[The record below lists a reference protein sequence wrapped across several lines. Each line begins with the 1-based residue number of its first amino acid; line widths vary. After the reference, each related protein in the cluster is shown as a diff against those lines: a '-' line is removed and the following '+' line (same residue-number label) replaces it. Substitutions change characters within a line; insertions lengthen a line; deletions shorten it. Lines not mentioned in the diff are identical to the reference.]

1 MKKTR
6 WIVLLRDIRKTWVSF
21 LSIIVFVS
29 LGVAIFLGIKW
40 NEPALSQAMDRYLDE
55 HRYHDLQMVFP
66 YGFTEDDAAAVAA
79 LAGVSAV
86 EGAYNA
92 YGTAQVGGDRCILN
106 IQSLTDTMDHAE
118 VLEGE
123 LPAAADEVAVERLLA
138 EALEL
143 HLGDTLPISA
153 LRGGKP
159 CLKNSEFTIT
169 AIVEHPSFTRTETD
183 YSRGF
188 TDIGDGS
195 ADGYVLV
202 AKTAF
207 DTEMY
212 DGCFSQLLIRGTGLD
227 ALNSLGSVYQQ
238 KAGALK
244 EKLEALG
251 AQRAAL
257 RSDDLY
263 DRAGEQIADAEQE
276 LADGQQ
282 ELESGK
288 QEYADGEKRLDAAKV
303 QIADGE
309 KQIAENEKK
318 LADGKQ
324 QYADGLAAYA
334 DGAAQLRAGR
344 ATLTAELEEN
354 GYPTDLDEAEK
365 QLKTDR
371 EKAADIKDLLMRTLT
386 QVELYNEDHD
396 SASEEEIKQ
405 ILVDTLELL
414 GVSEDINVETTQDA
428 KKAVEKAQEYL
439 KKYGSDAVV
448 TATVNVLLPYLK
460 LTADQAGVNTLLGR
474 LDAADILLASYTMLD
489 KDTTMLDKDTLL
501 TLLVTIVVNE
511 NPDLSVAPETLQ
523 ALIDVVD
530 DSLAQLD
537 KGLKGIAD
545 YRAGAAALSAASARL
560 AEASRQIEEGEQQLA
575 DAKKKLAQAKRDY
588 AAGTQKL
595 AQARQDIADG
605 EQTLAENTRLLADA
619 QAELEDFVRYEQ
631 WTVQIRTDN
640 PSVATAKFYAQSS
653 RRLCYSMALLFV
665 FVGLMVCF
673 TSITRSI
680 NESQTIAGVQK
691 ALGFRSR
698 EILAHYMAYS
708 LLAAAIGV
716 LVGYA
721 LGFFGI
727 ESVVNDAYAKLYVI
741 GAITNVY
748 VVPEALVIAVVE
760 LALIALATW
769 LPCRKLLRRP
779 AVELLKGENY
789 AGGRTRF
796 YEKWRVWQRMS
807 LYTQTTVNNLMN
819 DGARIIATL
828 VGITGCTALIV
839 MSLSLRS
846 SILSTPVRHFER
858 IWIYDASLVSD
869 TAVPG
874 GHQALE
880 QVLDESGADYTSVR
894 REAVYIRD
902 ETGTLNKADLI
913 VPEDAE
919 DLRAFI
925 HLDDY
930 RTGRPLSLTD
940 DGVIVSYTYA
950 KHYGLKAGDTL
961 HLLDT
966 AGRSHDCVVSGIS
979 QHYLSSMQV
988 VMTPS
993 CYQHLMGWAAQSNT
1007 LYLRYG
1013 AADRNAV
1020 AQKLQT
1026 TEGYFSLTDESAKWI
1041 AKFQEFSGS
1050 VMLVVY
1056 IGLSLSVTMALLV
1069 LLNLNIVCVNEKTN
1083 ELVVMRINGFSIRAV
1098 KAYLYRDN
1106 IVLTALG
1113 ILGGVGIGLALGR
1126 CVLEILQK
1134 IGDNFYTTPN
1144 LTDCLIG
1151 AGLAALFSL
1160 ATNLIALRR
1169 VNTLSV
1175 SDLSRV

>member
-79 LAGVSAV
+79 LDGVSAV

-143 HLGDTLPISA
+143 HLGDTLPFGA

-169 AIVEHPSFTRTETD
+169 AIVEHPSFTRAETD

-344 ATLTAELEEN
+344 VTLTAELEEN

-448 TATVNVLLPYLK
+448 TAAVNVLLPYLK

-489 KDTTMLDKDTLL
+489 KDTRLMLLM
-501 TLLVTIVVNE
+501 TIVVNE

-619 QAELEDFVRYEQ
+619 KAELEDFVRYEQ

-680 NESQTIAGVQK
+680 NESQTITGVQK

>member
-79 LAGVSAV
+79 LDGVSAV

-489 KDTTMLDKDTLL
+489 KDTRL
-501 TLLVTIVVNE
+501 TLLMTIVVNE

-619 QAELEDFVRYEQ
+619 KAELEDFVRYEQ

>member
-79 LAGVSAV
+79 LDGVSAV

-169 AIVEHPSFTRTETD
+169 AIVEHPSFTRAETD

-212 DGCFSQLLIRGTGLD
+212 DGCFSQLMIRGTGLD

-489 KDTTMLDKDTLL
+489 KDTRL
-501 TLLVTIVVNE
+501 TLLMTIVVNE

-619 QAELEDFVRYEQ
+619 KAELEDFVRYEQ

>member
-79 LAGVSAV
+79 LDGVSAV

-143 HLGDTLPISA
+143 HLGDTLPIGA

-169 AIVEHPSFTRTETD
+169 AIVEHPSFTRAETD

-344 ATLTAELEEN
+344 VTLTAELEEN

-489 KDTTMLDKDTLL
+489 KDTRL
-501 TLLVTIVVNE
+501 TLLMTIVVNE

-619 QAELEDFVRYEQ
+619 KAELEDFVRYEQ

-727 ESVVNDAYAKLYVI
+727 ESVINDAYAKLYVI

-1069 LLNLNIVCVNEKTN
+1069 LLNLNIVCINEKTN

>member
-79 LAGVSAV
+79 LDGVSAV
-86 EGAYNA
+86 ESAYNA

-169 AIVEHPSFTRTETD
+169 AIVEHPSFTRAETD

-288 QEYADGEKRLDAAKV
+288 QEYADGEKKLDAAKV

-371 EKAADIKDLLMRTLT
+371 EKAADIKDLMMRTLT

-414 GVSEDINVETTQDA
+414 GVSEGIDVETTQDA

-448 TATVNVLLPYLK
+448 TAAVNVLLPYLK

-489 KDTTMLDKDTLL
+489 KDTRL
-501 TLLVTIVVNE
+501 TLLMTIVVNE

-619 QAELEDFVRYEQ
+619 KAELEDFVRYEQ

-680 NESQTIAGVQK
+680 NESQTITGVQK

-1020 AQKLQT
+1020 AQKLQP

-1134 IGDNFYTTPN
+1134 IGDNFYTTPD

>member
-79 LAGVSAV
+79 LDGVSAV

-123 LPAAADEVAVERLLA
+123 LPAAADEVAVDRLLA

-169 AIVEHPSFTRTETD
+169 AIVEHPSFTRAETD

-489 KDTTMLDKDTLL
+489 KDTRL
-501 TLLVTIVVNE
+501 TLLMTIVVNE

-619 QAELEDFVRYEQ
+619 KAELEDFVRYEQ

-880 QVLDESGADYTSVR
+880 QVLDESGVDYTSVR

-1134 IGDNFYTTPN
+1134 IGDNFYTTPD

>member
-79 LAGVSAV
+79 LDGVSAV

-123 LPAAADEVAVERLLA
+123 LPAAADEVAVDRLLA

-143 HLGDTLPISA
+143 HLGDTLPIGA

-169 AIVEHPSFTRTETD
+169 AIVEHPSFTRAETD

-344 ATLTAELEEN
+344 VTLTAELEEN

-365 QLKTDR
+365 HLKTDW

-489 KDTTMLDKDTLL
+489 KDTRL
-501 TLLVTIVVNE
+501 TLLMTIVVNE

-721 LGFFGI
+721 IGFFGI

-741 GAITNVY
+741 GAIANVY

>member
-79 LAGVSAV
+79 LDGVSAV

-169 AIVEHPSFTRTETD
+169 AIVEHPSFTRAETD

-489 KDTTMLDKDTLL
+489 KDTRL
-501 TLLVTIVVNE
+501 TLLMTIVVNE

-721 LGFFGI
+721 IGFFGI

>member
-123 LPAAADEVAVERLLA
+123 LPAAADEVAVDRLLA

-143 HLGDTLPISA
+143 HLGDTLPIGA

-169 AIVEHPSFTRTETD
+169 AIVEHPSFTRAETD

-414 GVSEDINVETTQDA
+414 GVSEDIDVETAQYA

-448 TATVNVLLPYLK
+448 TAAVNVLLPYLK

-474 LDAADILLASYTMLD
+474 LDAANILLASYTMLD
-489 KDTTMLDKDTLL
+489 KDTRL
-501 TLLVTIVVNE
+501 TLLVTIVVNK
-511 NPDLSVAPETLQ
+511 NPDLSAAPETLQ

-619 QAELEDFVRYEQ
+619 KAELEDFVRYEQ

-680 NESQTIAGVQK
+680 NESQTITGVQK

-727 ESVVNDAYAKLYVI
+727 ESVINDAYAKLYVI

-1134 IGDNFYTTPN
+1134 IGDNFYTTPD

-1169 VNTLSV
+1169 VNTPSV

>member
-79 LAGVSAV
+79 LDGVSAV

-169 AIVEHPSFTRTETD
+169 AIVEHPSFTRAETD

-405 ILVDTLELL
+405 ILVDALELL
-414 GVSEDINVETTQDA
+414 GVSEDIDVETTQCA
-428 KKAVEKAQEYL
+428 KKAIEKAQEYL

-489 KDTTMLDKDTLL
+489 KDTRL

>member
-79 LAGVSAV
+79 LDGVSAV

-123 LPAAADEVAVERLLA
+123 LPAAADEVAVDRLLA

-489 KDTTMLDKDTLL
+489 KDTRLMLLM
-501 TLLVTIVVNE
+501 TIVVNE

-880 QVLDESGADYTSVR
+880 QVLDESGVDYTSVR

-1134 IGDNFYTTPN
+1134 IGDNFYTTPD

>member
-79 LAGVSAV
+79 LDGVSAV

-448 TATVNVLLPYLK
+448 TAAVNVLLPYLK

-489 KDTTMLDKDTLL
+489 KDTRL
-501 TLLVTIVVNE
+501 TLLMTIVVNE

>member
-79 LAGVSAV
+79 LDGVSAV

-123 LPAAADEVAVERLLA
+123 LPAAADEVAVDRLLA

-143 HLGDTLPISA
+143 HLGDTLPIGA

-169 AIVEHPSFTRTETD
+169 AIVEHPSFTRAETD

-489 KDTTMLDKDTLL
+489 KDTRL
-501 TLLVTIVVNE
+501 TLLMTIVVNE

>member
-79 LAGVSAV
+79 LDGVSAV

-143 HLGDTLPISA
+143 HLGDTLPIDA

-386 QVELYNEDHD
+386 QVELYNEDPD

-414 GVSEDINVETTQDA
+414 GVSEDIDVETTQYA

-489 KDTTMLDKDTLL
+489 KDTRL
-501 TLLVTIVVNE
+501 TLLMTIVVNE
-511 NPDLSVAPETLQ
+511 NPDLSAAPETLQ

-560 AEASRQIEEGEQQLA
+560 AEASCQIEEGEQQLA
-575 DAKKKLAQAKRDY
+575 DAKEKLAQAKRDY

-619 QAELEDFVRYEQ
+619 KAELEDFVRYEQ

-880 QVLDESGADYTSVR
+880 QVLDESGVDYTSVR

-1134 IGDNFYTTPN
+1134 IGDNFYTTPD

>member
-79 LAGVSAV
+79 LNGVSAV

-169 AIVEHPSFTRTETD
+169 AIVEHPSFTRAETD

-202 AKTAF
+202 AKSAF

-263 DRAGEQIADAEQE
+263 DRASEQIADAERE

-288 QEYADGEKRLDAAKV
+288 REYADGEKRLDAAKV

-344 ATLTAELEEN
+344 ATLTAELEKN
-354 GYPTDLDEAEK
+354 GYSTDLDEAEK

-386 QVELYNEDHD
+386 QVELYNEDPD

-414 GVSEDINVETTQDA
+414 GVSEDIDVETTQYA
-428 KKAVEKAQEYL
+428 KKAVEEAQEYL
-439 KKYGSDAVV
+439 KKYGSDADV
-448 TATVNVLLPYLK
+448 TAAVNVLLPYLK

-474 LDAADILLASYTMLD
+474 LDAADILLTSYTMLD
-489 KDTTMLDKDTLL
+489 KDTRL

-511 NPDLSVAPETLQ
+511 NPDLSAASETLQ
-523 ALIDVVD
+523 TLIDVVD

-619 QAELEDFVRYEQ
+619 KAELEDFVRYEQ

-727 ESVVNDAYAKLYVI
+727 ESVINDAYAKLYVI

-748 VVPEALVIAVVE
+748 VVPEALAIAVVE

-858 IWIYDASLVSD
+858 IWTYDASLVSD

-880 QVLDESGADYTSVR
+880 QVLDESGVDYTSVR

-930 RTGRPLSLTD
+930 RTGRSLSLTD

-1106 IVLTALG
+1106 IMLTALG

-1134 IGDNFYTTPN
+1134 IGDNFYTTPD
-1144 LTDCLIG
+1144 LTACLIG

-1169 VNTLSV
+1169 VNTLSI

>member
-79 LAGVSAV
+79 LDGVSAV

-386 QVELYNEDHD
+386 QVELYNEDPD

-489 KDTTMLDKDTLL
+489 KDTRL
-501 TLLVTIVVNE
+501 TLLMTIVVNE

-619 QAELEDFVRYEQ
+619 KAELEDFVRYEQ

-1134 IGDNFYTTPN
+1134 IGDNFYTTPD

>member
-79 LAGVSAV
+79 LDGVSAV

-143 HLGDTLPISA
+143 HLGDTLPIGA

-169 AIVEHPSFTRTETD
+169 AIVEHPSFTRAETD

-344 ATLTAELEEN
+344 VTLTAELEEN

-365 QLKTDR
+365 HLKTDW

-489 KDTTMLDKDTLL
+489 KDTRL
-501 TLLVTIVVNE
+501 TLLMTIVVNE

-619 QAELEDFVRYEQ
+619 KAELEDFVRYEQ

-741 GAITNVY
+741 GAIANVY

-1134 IGDNFYTTPN
+1134 IGDNFYTTPD

>member
-79 LAGVSAV
+79 LDGVSAV

-123 LPAAADEVAVERLLA
+123 LPAAADEVAVDRLLA

-143 HLGDTLPISA
+143 HLGDTLPIGA

-344 ATLTAELEEN
+344 ATLTAELEKN

-448 TATVNVLLPYLK
+448 TAAVNVLLPYLK

-489 KDTTMLDKDTLL
+489 KDTRLMLLM
-501 TLLVTIVVNE
+501 TIVVNE

-902 ETGTLNKADLI
+902 ETGTLNQADLI

-930 RTGRPLSLTD
+930 RTGRSLSLTD

>member
-79 LAGVSAV
+79 LDGVSAV

-143 HLGDTLPISA
+143 HLGDTLPIGA

-489 KDTTMLDKDTLL
+489 KDTRL
-501 TLLVTIVVNE
+501 TLLMTIVVNE

-530 DSLAQLD
+530 DSLAQLA
-537 KGLKGIAD
+537 KGPKGIAD

-1134 IGDNFYTTPN
+1134 IGDNFYTTPD

>member
-79 LAGVSAV
+79 LDGVSAV

-439 KKYGSDAVV
+439 KN
-448 TATVNVLLPYLK
+448 TA
-460 LTADQAGVNTLLGR
+460 A
-474 LDAADILLASYTMLD
+474 
-489 KDTTMLDKDTLL
+489 
-501 TLLVTIVVNE
+501 
-511 NPDLSVAPETLQ
+511 
-523 ALIDVVD
+523 
-530 DSLAQLD
+530 
-537 KGLKGIAD
+537 
-545 YRAGAAALSAASARL
+545 
-560 AEASRQIEEGEQQLA
+560 
-575 DAKKKLAQAKRDY
+575 
-588 AAGTQKL
+588 
-595 AQARQDIADG
+595 
-605 EQTLAENTRLLADA
+605 
-619 QAELEDFVRYEQ
+619 
-631 WTVQIRTDN
+631 
-640 PSVATAKFYAQSS
+640 
-653 RRLCYSMALLFV
+653 
-665 FVGLMVCF
+665 
-673 TSITRSI
+673 
-680 NESQTIAGVQK
+680 
-691 ALGFRSR
+691 
-698 EILAHYMAYS
+698 
-708 LLAAAIGV
+708 
-716 LVGYA
+716 
-721 LGFFGI
+721 
-727 ESVVNDAYAKLYVI
+727 
-741 GAITNVY
+741 
-748 VVPEALVIAVVE
+748 
-760 LALIALATW
+760 
-769 LPCRKLLRRP
+769 
-779 AVELLKGENY
+779 
-789 AGGRTRF
+789 
-796 YEKWRVWQRMS
+796 
-807 LYTQTTVNNLMN
+807 
-819 DGARIIATL
+819 
-828 VGITGCTALIV
+828 
-839 MSLSLRS
+839 
-846 SILSTPVRHFER
+846 
-858 IWIYDASLVSD
+858 
-869 TAVPG
+869 
-874 GHQALE
+874 
-880 QVLDESGADYTSVR
+880 
-894 REAVYIRD
+894 
-902 ETGTLNKADLI
+902 
-913 VPEDAE
+913 
-919 DLRAFI
+919 
-925 HLDDY
+925 
-930 RTGRPLSLTD
+930 
-940 DGVIVSYTYA
+940 
-950 KHYGLKAGDTL
+950 
-961 HLLDT
+961 
-966 AGRSHDCVVSGIS
+966 
-979 QHYLSSMQV
+979 
-988 VMTPS
+988 TPS
-993 CYQHLMGWAAQSNT
+993 
-1007 LYLRYG
+1007 
-1013 AADRNAV
+1013 
-1020 AQKLQT
+1020 
-1026 TEGYFSLTDESAKWI
+1026 
-1041 AKFQEFSGS
+1041 
-1050 VMLVVY
+1050 
-1056 IGLSLSVTMALLV
+1056 
-1069 LLNLNIVCVNEKTN
+1069 
-1083 ELVVMRINGFSIRAV
+1083 
-1098 KAYLYRDN
+1098 
-1106 IVLTALG
+1106 
-1113 ILGGVGIGLALGR
+1113 
-1126 CVLEILQK
+1126 
-1134 IGDNFYTTPN
+1134 
-1144 LTDCLIG
+1144 
-1151 AGLAALFSL
+1151 
-1160 ATNLIALRR
+1160 
-1169 VNTLSV
+1169 
-1175 SDLSRV
+1175 

>member
-79 LAGVSAV
+79 LDGVSAV

-143 HLGDTLPISA
+143 HLGDTLPIGA

-169 AIVEHPSFTRTETD
+169 AIVEHPSFTRAETD

-344 ATLTAELEEN
+344 ATLTAELEKN

-414 GVSEDINVETTQDA
+414 GVSEDIDVETTQDA

-489 KDTTMLDKDTLL
+489 KDTRL
-501 TLLVTIVVNE
+501 TLLMTIVVNE

-1134 IGDNFYTTPN
+1134 IGDNFYTTPD

>member
-79 LAGVSAV
+79 LDGVSAV

-169 AIVEHPSFTRTETD
+169 AIVEHPSFTRAETD

-489 KDTTMLDKDTLL
+489 KDTRL
-501 TLLVTIVVNE
+501 TLLMTIVVNE

-1134 IGDNFYTTPN
+1134 IGDNFYTTPD

>member
-66 YGFTEDDAAAVAA
+66 YGFTEDDAAAVAS
-79 LAGVSAV
+79 LDGVSAV

-169 AIVEHPSFTRTETD
+169 AIVEHPSFTRAETD

-288 QEYADGEKRLDAAKV
+288 QEYADGEKKLDAAKV

-344 ATLTAELEEN
+344 VTLTADLEEN

-365 QLKTDR
+365 HLKTDW

-489 KDTTMLDKDTLL
+489 KDTRL
-501 TLLVTIVVNE
+501 TLLMTIVVNE

>member
-40 NEPALSQAMDRYLDE
+40 NEPALSQAIDRYLDE

-79 LAGVSAV
+79 LDGVSAV

-489 KDTTMLDKDTLL
+489 KDTRL
-501 TLLVTIVVNE
+501 TLLMTIVVNE

-1134 IGDNFYTTPN
+1134 SGDNFYTTPD

>member
-79 LAGVSAV
+79 LDGVSAV

-489 KDTTMLDKDTLL
+489 KDTRL
-501 TLLVTIVVNE
+501 TLLMTIVVNE

-530 DSLAQLD
+530 DSLAQMD

>member
-79 LAGVSAV
+79 LDGVSAV

-143 HLGDTLPISA
+143 HLGDTLPIGA

-414 GVSEDINVETTQDA
+414 GVSEDIDVETTQDA

-489 KDTTMLDKDTLL
+489 KDTRL
-501 TLLVTIVVNE
+501 TLLMTIVVNE

-1134 IGDNFYTTPN
+1134 SGDNFYTTPD

>member
-79 LAGVSAV
+79 LDGVSAV

-143 HLGDTLPISA
+143 HLGDTLPIGA

-344 ATLTAELEEN
+344 VTLTAELEEN

-365 QLKTDR
+365 HLKTDW

-489 KDTTMLDKDTLL
+489 KDTRL
-501 TLLVTIVVNE
+501 TLLMTIVVNE

-619 QAELEDFVRYEQ
+619 KAELEDFVRYEQ

-839 MSLSLRS
+839 MSMSLRS

-993 CYQHLMGWAAQSNT
+993 YYQHLMGWAAQSNT

-1134 IGDNFYTTPN
+1134 IGDNFYTTPD

>member
-79 LAGVSAV
+79 LDGVSAV

-169 AIVEHPSFTRTETD
+169 AIVEHPSFTRAETD

-489 KDTTMLDKDTLL
+489 KDTRL
-501 TLLVTIVVNE
+501 TLLMTIVVNE

-930 RTGRPLSLTD
+930 RTGRSLSLTD

>member
-143 HLGDTLPISA
+143 HLGDTLPIGA

-169 AIVEHPSFTRTETD
+169 AIVEHPSFTRAETD

-489 KDTTMLDKDTLL
+489 KDTRL
-501 TLLVTIVVNE
+501 TLLMTIVVNE

-619 QAELEDFVRYEQ
+619 KAELEDFVRYEQ

-880 QVLDESGADYTSVR
+880 QVLDESGVDYTSVR

-902 ETGTLNKADLI
+902 ETGTLNQADLI

>member
-79 LAGVSAV
+79 LDGVSAV

-123 LPAAADEVAVERLLA
+123 LPAAADEVAVDRLLA

-143 HLGDTLPISA
+143 HLGDTLPIGA

-169 AIVEHPSFTRTETD
+169 AIVEHPSFTRAETD

-489 KDTTMLDKDTLL
+489 KDTRL
-501 TLLVTIVVNE
+501 TLLMTIVVNE

-619 QAELEDFVRYEQ
+619 KAELEDFVRYEQ

-727 ESVVNDAYAKLYVI
+727 ESVINDAYAKLYVI

-880 QVLDESGADYTSVR
+880 QVLDESGVDYTSVR

>member
-79 LAGVSAV
+79 LDGVSAV

-365 QLKTDR
+365 HLKTDR

-489 KDTTMLDKDTLL
+489 KDTRL
-501 TLLVTIVVNE
+501 TLLMTIVVNE

>member
-79 LAGVSAV
+79 LDGVSAV
-86 EGAYNA
+86 ESAYNA

-143 HLGDTLPISA
+143 HLGDTLPIGA

-489 KDTTMLDKDTLL
+489 KDTRL
-501 TLLVTIVVNE
+501 TLLMTIVVNE
-511 NPDLSVAPETLQ
+511 NPDLSAAPETLQ

-619 QAELEDFVRYEQ
+619 KAELEDFVRYEQ

-727 ESVVNDAYAKLYVI
+727 ESVINDAYAKLYVI

-880 QVLDESGADYTSVR
+880 QVLDESGVDYTSVR

-902 ETGTLNKADLI
+902 ETGTLNQADLI

-930 RTGRPLSLTD
+930 RTGRSLSLTD

-1134 IGDNFYTTPN
+1134 IGDNFYTTPD

>member
-79 LAGVSAV
+79 LDGVSAV

-143 HLGDTLPISA
+143 HLGDTLPIGA

-344 ATLTAELEEN
+344 VTLTAELEEN

-489 KDTTMLDKDTLL
+489 KDTRL
-501 TLLVTIVVNE
+501 TLLMTIVVNE

-880 QVLDESGADYTSVR
+880 QVLDESGVDYTSVR

-1134 IGDNFYTTPN
+1134 SGDNFYTTPD

>member
-79 LAGVSAV
+79 LDGVSAV

-123 LPAAADEVAVERLLA
+123 LPAAADEVAVDRLLA

-169 AIVEHPSFTRTETD
+169 AIVEHPSFTRAETD

-365 QLKTDR
+365 HLKTDW

-489 KDTTMLDKDTLL
+489 KDTRL
-501 TLLVTIVVNE
+501 TLLMTIVVNE

-930 RTGRPLSLTD
+930 RTGRSLSLTD

>member
-79 LAGVSAV
+79 LDGVSAV

-169 AIVEHPSFTRTETD
+169 AIVEHPSFTRAETD

-288 QEYADGEKRLDAAKV
+288 QEYADGEKKLDAAKV

-371 EKAADIKDLLMRTLT
+371 EKVADIKDLMMRTLT

-414 GVSEDINVETTQDA
+414 GVSEGIDVETTQDA

-448 TATVNVLLPYLK
+448 TATVNTLLPYLK

-474 LDAADILLASYTMLD
+474 LDAADILLASSTMLD
-489 KDTTMLDKDTLL
+489 KDTRLMLLM
-501 TLLVTIVVNE
+501 TIVVNE

-619 QAELEDFVRYEQ
+619 KAELEDFVRYEQ

-1020 AQKLQT
+1020 AQKLQA

>member
-79 LAGVSAV
+79 LDGVSAV
-86 EGAYNA
+86 EGACNA

-143 HLGDTLPISA
+143 HLGDTLPIGA

-365 QLKTDR
+365 RLKTDR

-386 QVELYNEDHD
+386 QVELYNEDPD

-414 GVSEDINVETTQDA
+414 GVSEDNDVETTQYA
-428 KKAVEKAQEYL
+428 KKAIEKAQEYL
-439 KKYGSDAVV
+439 KKYGSDAAV
-448 TATVNVLLPYLK
+448 TAAVNVLLPYLK
-460 LTADQAGVNTLLGR
+460 LPADQAGVNTLLGR

-489 KDTTMLDKDTLL
+489 KDTRL
-501 TLLVTIVVNE
+501 TLLVTILVNE
-511 NPDLSVAPETLQ
+511 HPDLSAAPETLQ

-537 KGLKGIAD
+537 KGLKGTAD
-545 YRAGAAALSAASARL
+545 YRAGAAALSAASAQL

-575 DAKKKLAQAKRDY
+575 DAKEKLAQAKRDY

-619 QAELEDFVRYEQ
+619 KAELEDFVRYEQ
-631 WTVQIRTDN
+631 WMVQTRTDN

-819 DGARIIATL
+819 DGTRIIATL

-880 QVLDESGADYTSVR
+880 QVLDESGVDYTSVR

-902 ETGTLNKADLI
+902 ETGTLNQADLI

-930 RTGRPLSLTD
+930 RTGRSLSLTD

-1134 IGDNFYTTPN
+1134 SGDNFYTTPD

>member
-21 LSIIVFVS
+21 PSIIVFVS

-40 NEPALSQAMDRYLDE
+40 NEPALSRAMDRYLDE
-55 HRYHDLQMVFP
+55 HRYHDLQLVFP

-79 LAGVSAV
+79 LDGVSAV

-92 YGTAQVGGDRCILN
+92 YGIAQVGGNRCILN

-138 EALEL
+138 EELEL
-143 HLGDTLPISA
+143 HLGDTLPIGA

-169 AIVEHPSFTRTETD
+169 AIVEHPSFTRAETD

-195 ADGYVLV
+195 ADGYVLM
-202 AKTAF
+202 AKCAF
-207 DTEMY
+207 DPEAY

-276 LADGQQ
+276 LADVQQ

-344 ATLTAELEEN
+344 AALTAELEEN
-354 GYPTDLDEAEK
+354 GYPTDIDAAET
-365 QLKTDR
+365 QLKADK
-371 EKAADIKDLLMRTLT
+371 EKAIAAKDLLTRIQR
-386 QVELYNEDHD
+386 QVEIYNEQPD
-396 SASEEEIKQ
+396 AINEKEVAQ
-405 ILVDTLELL
+405 ILFDTFELL
-414 GVSEDINVETTQDA
+414 GIPAEQCVVDTAEDFQNTIDKA
-428 KKAVEKAQEYL
+428 KAYL
-439 KKYGSDAVV
+439 GNYGSDDAV
-448 TATVNVLLPYLK
+448 TKAVNRLLPWLGLSAGKEGVDK
-460 LTADQAGVNTLLGR
+460 LTAR
-474 LDAADILLASYTMLD
+474 LDAVKARTDDYIKDPAEEFGKGIRLALIVMIVT
-489 KDTTMLDKDTLL
+489 DT
-501 TLLVTIVVNE
+501 E
-511 NPDLSVAPETLQ
+511 PDLFGAPGMLVA
-523 ALIDVVD
+523 ALTEVD
-530 DSLAQLD
+530 TFITQLD

-560 AEASRQIEEGEQQLA
+560 AEVSRQIEEGEQQLA

-619 QAELEDFVRYEQ
+619 KAELEDFVRYEQ

-880 QVLDESGADYTSVR
+880 QVLDESGVDYTSVR

-993 CYQHLMGWAAQSNT
+993 YYQHLMGWAAQSNT

-1134 IGDNFYTTPN
+1134 SGDNFYTTPD

>member
-79 LAGVSAV
+79 LDGVSAV

-143 HLGDTLPISA
+143 HLGDTLPIGA

-448 TATVNVLLPYLK
+448 TAAVNVLLPYLK

-489 KDTTMLDKDTLL
+489 KDTRL
-501 TLLVTIVVNE
+501 TLLMTIVVNE

-1134 IGDNFYTTPN
+1134 IGDNFYTTPD

>member
-79 LAGVSAV
+79 LDGVSAV

-276 LADGQQ
+276 LADGRQ

-448 TATVNVLLPYLK
+448 TAAVNVLLPYLK

-489 KDTTMLDKDTLL
+489 KDTRLMLLM
-501 TLLVTIVVNE
+501 TIVVNE

-619 QAELEDFVRYEQ
+619 KAELEDFVRYEQ

-680 NESQTIAGVQK
+680 NESQTITGVQK

>member
-79 LAGVSAV
+79 LDGVSAV
-86 EGAYNA
+86 EGSYNA

-489 KDTTMLDKDTLL
+489 KDTRL
-501 TLLVTIVVNE
+501 TLLMTIVVNE

-619 QAELEDFVRYEQ
+619 KAELEDFVRYEQ